1 MTGTMNQPCITE
13 ERMENVHS
21 VKFPTMYIQEKE
33 SPGIVTSAQQP
44 PLSHQT
50 NKTIRINQK
59 STTTSSSVL
68 RGSYDGVPPPATA
81 SRLLS
86 AAMRGGHGV
95 NSPVL

>member
-1 MTGTMNQPCITE
+1 MTGTMNQPYITE

-21 VKFPTMYIQEKE
+21 VKFPTIK
-33 SPGIVTSAQQP
+33 
-44 PLSHQT
+44 
-50 NKTIRINQK
+50 
-59 STTTSSSVL
+59 TTSSSVL

-95 NSPVL
+95 NSRVL